1 MNLLALNLVERIS
14 SFIQNIFSINTN
26 LGVTNKWKE
35 SYLLKEKKMKRRKQG
50 KIIRKILIKLN

>member
-35 SYLLKEKKMKRRKQG
+35 SYLLKEKKNEEKKTG
-50 KIIRKILIKLN
+50 KNYKKDIN

>member
-50 KIIRKILIKLN
+50 KIIRKILINLI